1 MLGLGCADARAPPN
15 QARIHALGRHRGR
28 HRRLCTAAASDTK
41 LLRTADGKRAGHHAV
56 AAGPMGF
63 CVFGTVAI
71 AARHAQRFHGL
82 KKVRGGADAC
92 ADAEPADRACP
103 VR

>member
-1 MLGLGCADARAPPN
+1 M
-15 QARIHALGRHRGR
+15 
-28 HRRLCTAAASDTK
+28 
-41 LLRTADGKRAGHHAV
+41 

-82 KKVRGGADAC
+82 KKVRGRAGAC